1 MTMKPL
7 HLLLVPLLAGC
18 LAEGANT
25 SREDRIRAVEEMMGQ
40 TPRPRTFR
48 YADGELRVLEVPM
61 GGAQGVMQMKHCFI
75 WRDTEFKTSSIS
87 CDMPGPALKPTD

>member
-1 MTMKPL
+1 MTMKSL
-7 HLLLVPLLAGC
+7 SLLLVPLLAGC

-25 SREDRIRAVEEMMGQ
+25 SREDRIRAVEERMGQ

-61 GGAQGVMQMKHCFI
+61 GGTQGVMQLKQCFI

-87 CDMPGPALKPTD
+87 CDMPGPALRTSE